1 MSVFHFRTSL
11 GLSRKEFACY
21 VGDMGS
27 VPGLGRSPG
36 KGNGH
41 VVQRLPGKSHGQRSL
56 AGCRP
61 WGHKRVRHD
70 SASDQQQQYFI
81 NIIPCGVA
89 CIFIDF
95 KYASCLSLIIY
106 YGLLF
111 FIFIKIFFSQ
121 FLNFELI
128 FQEIKSLNF
137 FRKLFFFFFCQ
148 QDEVV
153 ESTCH
158 GDRVPGMKS

>member
-81 NIIPCGVA
+81 SVISFCFVCYEAVLVDIYNCCHLGE
-89 CIFIDF
+89 
-95 KYASCLSLIIY
+95 LSLFIIMST
-106 YGLLF
+106 LSDTDLALPAF
-111 FIFIKIFFSQ
+111 F
-121 FLNFELI
+121 
-128 FQEIKSLNF
+128 
-137 FRKLFFFFFCQ
+137 
-148 QDEVV
+148 
-153 ESTCH
+153 
-158 GDRVPGMKS
+158 G